1 MKDGD
6 FVLIDYIG
14 RIKETGIVFD
24 ITNEEKAK
32 EEKVY
37 DPRVKYGPVP
47 VIIGGGFILKSLED
61 VLRGMEVGEKRVVE
75 LKPEDAFGER
85 KEALIKSVP
94 VSAFRD
100 SVPTVGSYVSVDNF
114 RGKVLSVD
122 GGRVKIDF
130 NHPLAG
136 KNLVYEVEVIKVITE
151 VEEKIKSVIN
161 YFTGVENNFIETKI
175 DNGSAQVKVKN
186 HLDIPAN
193 LRETI
198 AETVFKWVEE
208 IKEMS
213 FVDVYNK

>member
-1 MKDGD
+1 MKEGD
-6 FVLIDYIG
+6 FILIDYVG
-14 RIKETGIVFD
+14 KIKDTGIIFD

-47 VIIGGGFILKSLED
+47 VIIGAGFILKPLED
-61 VLRGMEVGEKRVVE
+61 VLKGMKVGEKKVVE

-85 KEALIKSVP
+85 KDTLIKSVP

-100 SVPTVGSYVSVDNF
+100 SVPTVGSYISIDNF
-114 RGKVLSVD
+114 KGKVLSVD

-136 KNLVYEVEVIKVITE
+136 KDLVYEMEVLKVITE

-161 YFTGVENNFIETKI
+161 YFTGVENNLIETKL
-175 DNGSAQVKVKN
+175 NNSSVQVKIKN
-186 HLDIPAN
+186 HLDLPSN
-193 LRETI
+193 LKEVI
-198 AETVFKWVEE
+198 VKTVFKWVEGVKE
-208 IKEMS
+208 IV
-213 FVDVYNK
+213 FVDIYNK